1 VRRRRQAE
9 QQDAG
14 VWITEPRHAS
24 PPVLLLAER
33 GALLVRDALAPR
45 HEPGAGAA
53 RADVQ
58 VHARQCVH
66 PSDSTSRVDSFEVEM
81 PRTKPAT
88 APPQSTLVLLVR
100 HGQTPTTGK
109 VLPGRAPGLHL
120 ADEGLQQARR
130 AAERIAE
137 LTTVD
142 AIYASP
148 LERARETAAPIAAAR
163 ALKVQVDKG
172 LLECDFGDWTGAELK
187 KLMKL
192 PEWRTVQQAPSTFTF
207 PGGESFT
214 AMQSRI
220 VGAIDRLRA
229 QHPGG
234 VIVCVSHADPI
245 KAAVAHAMGTHID
258 LFQRIVIGTCS
269 ITAIAYTAGPPI
281 VLTVNSTGG
290 SLTELRP
297 S

>member
-1 VRRRRQAE
+1 V
-9 QQDAG
+9 
-14 VWITEPRHAS
+14 
-24 PPVLLLAER
+24 
-33 GALLVRDALAPR
+33 
-45 HEPGAGAA
+45 
-53 RADVQ
+53 
-58 VHARQCVH
+58 
-66 PSDSTSRVDSFEVEM
+66 
-81 PRTKPAT
+81 
-88 APPQSTLVLLVR
+88 VLLVR

-109 VLPGRAPGLHL
+109 LLPGRAPGLHL
-120 ADEGLQQARR
+120 ADVGREQAQR
-130 AAERIAE
+130 AAERIAA

-163 ALKVQVDKG
+163 KLKVQIDKG

-187 KLMKL
+187 HLMKL
-192 PEWRTVQQAPSTFTF
+192 PEWNTVQRAPSTFTF

-214 AMQSRI
+214 AMQNRI

-229 QHPGG
+229 KHPGG
-234 VIVCVSHADPI
+234 TIVCVSHADPI

-258 LFQRIVIGTCS
+258 LFQRIVISTCS
-269 ITAIAYTAGPPI
+269 VTAIAYGTGAPV

-290 SLTELRP
+290 SLAELRP

>member
-1 VRRRRQAE
+1 MA
-9 QQDAG
+9 
-14 VWITEPRHAS
+14 
-24 PPVLLLAER
+24 
-33 GALLVRDALAPR
+33 
-45 HEPGAGAA
+45 
-53 RADVQ
+53 
-58 VHARQCVH
+58 
-66 PSDSTSRVDSFEVEM
+66 
-81 PRTKPAT
+81 RTKTPHPAPT
-88 APPQSTLVLLVR
+88 VVLLVR

-109 VLPGRAPGLHL
+109 LLPGRAPGLHL
-120 ADEGLQQARR
+120 A

-137 LTTVD
+137 LKQVD

-163 ALKVQVDKG
+163 GLRTRIDKG

-187 KLMKL
+187 NLMKL
-192 PEWRTVQQAPSTFTF
+192 PEWNTVQRAPSTFTF

-214 AMQSRI
+214 AMQNRI

-229 QHPGG
+229 AHPGG
-234 VIVCVSHADPI
+234 TIVCVSHADPI

-269 ITAIAYTAGPPI
+269 ISAIAYGMGAPV

-290 SLTELRP
+290 SLAELRP

>member
-1 VRRRRQAE
+1 MAR
-9 QQDAG
+9 
-14 VWITEPRHAS
+14 TKTS
-24 PPVLLLAER
+24 PPA
-33 GALLVRDALAPR
+33 
-45 HEPGAGAA
+45 
-53 RADVQ
+53 
-58 VHARQCVH
+58 
-66 PSDSTSRVDSFEVEM
+66 
-81 PRTKPAT
+81 
-88 APPQSTLVLLVR
+88 STLVLLVR

-120 ADEGLQQARR
+120 ADIGNQQAQR
-130 AAERIAE
+130 AADRIAE
-137 LTTVD
+137 LKTVD

-148 LERARETAAPIAAAR
+148 LERARETAAPIAAGR
-163 ALKVQVDKG
+163 GMKVQIDKG
-172 LLECDFGDWTGAELK
+172 LLECDFGEWTGAELK

-192 PEWRTVQQAPSTFTF
+192 PEWGTVQRAPSTFTF
-207 PGGESFT
+207 PGGESFN
-214 AMQSRI
+214 AMQTRM
-220 VGAIDRLRA
+220 VTAIDRLRVKHA
-229 QHPGG
+229 GG

-269 ITAIAYTAGPPI
+269 ITAIAYGMGAPI